1 MLHKQTVCE
10 TVVLNSRPQL
20 TLFAFGRIWSYLVV
34 FGRIWSYLVAFGRIR
49 SHSVAYNKTRSTPWV
64 CRAGCVY
71 VADAVTAVVTE
82 VVIEAVI
89 ESC

>member
-20 TLFAFGRIWSYLVV
+20 TLFA